1 MTGFTPVVR
10 QTINVVRDP
19 HGEVVLRTTA
29 SEWTLL
35 SPEGVLTN
43 GRLHES
49 IQLSDGS
56 AWSPAMAFTQNPIY
70 VGCCDLCRHPPFRF
84 PHREQPTHGLVRL
97 DRARTCSGCGALVC
111 PLHAHRCADRRYR
124 CRRCY
129 RRWRLQRR
137 LLSIFFTGG

>member
-10 QTINVVRDP
+10 QTINVVRDA
-19 HGEVVLRTTA
+19 HGEEILRTTA

-43 GRLHES
+43 GRLHEA

-56 AWSPAMAFTQNPIY
+56 AWSPAMAFGQNPVL

-84 PHREQPTHGLVRL
+84 PRRERATHGLVRL
-97 DRARTCSGCGALVC
+97 DRAKTCPCGTLLC
-111 PLHAHRCADRRYR
+111 PRHACRCADRRYR
-124 CRRCY
+124 CPACY
-129 RRWRLQRR
+129 RRWRLRR
-137 LLSIFFTGG
+137 GLLGVFFTGG